1 MVTLADRGK
10 HTERFGVHE
19 ERSKNMRLKQAS
31 LKKRKCVSLGREGMV
46 DYLSCA
52 VDGIRFLRR

>member
-19 ERSKNMRLKQAS
+19 ERSKNILVKTSQF
-31 LKKRKCVSLGREGMV
+31 KKEKMCQSRERG
-46 DYLSCA
+46 
-52 VDGIRFLRR
+52 DGGLPVLCC

>member
-10 HTERFGVHE
+10 HTERFGVYE

-31 LKKRKCVSLGREGMV
+31 LKKSKNVSV
-46 DYLSCA
+46 
-52 VDGIRFLRR
+52 